1 MMPRAAVAI
10 VSAAF
15 ALVCGMFVWQPH
27 IASFADDSVSYLLA
41 AQAFSPWHGASALVL
56 DAFRREPPYP
66 PLYPLLLAVTGAA
79 HDLRL
84 AHLLSALMVAAWLPL
99 AYLLGVRWLQSRAAA
114 ACAVFATA
122 SLPALWINAKGIL
135 SEPLYGLALLGTLYV
150 LEQDGS
156 ERKMRILLAILL
168 SALVLTRSA
177 GLLLVAAY
185 FVWAMTR
192 RERLLSER
200 MARAWPALVA
210 VGAYALWVLLR
221 PAESSD
227 ENATVLLQGTQA
239 LASAK
244 AATVLA
250 TIVGR
255 QADAIAEAWVGSIM
269 VYWVPG
275 RPVPVAIA
283 ALIGA
288 LSLAGLAL
296 RLGKGRADAWIA
308 AGYLATFLLWPFYD
322 QMGRFLFPILPV
334 LVPYAFHA
342 AQRLGAGLKRQ
353 ALVPGL
359 LALAL
364 LSLEIPALA
373 FVYQRARIGGA
384 KAEIVDWYR
393 TPGLEQADARSRVH
407 LDLLADMEEIRRITP
422 PDARVMW
429 VTPGYVAFLAERHGL
444 RSPDAALPPA
454 EYRRAVES
462 SGAQYVFLSAFHP
475 RDTVHDT
482 AWRAGLEAM
491 LGHAEVVHSTT
502 DASGTRLTS
511 LLLKVGEGKAT
522 R

>member
-1 MMPRAAVAI
+1 MTR
-10 VSAAF
+10 
-15 ALVCGMFVWQPH
+15 
-27 IASFADDSVSYLLA
+27 
-41 AQAFSPWHGASALVL
+41 
-56 DAFRREPPYP
+56 
-66 PLYPLLLAVTGAA
+66 
-79 HDLRL
+79 
-84 AHLLSALMVAAWLPL
+84 
-99 AYLLGVRWLQSRAAA
+99 
-114 ACAVFATA
+114 
-122 SLPALWINAKGIL
+122 
-135 SEPLYGLALLGTLYV
+135 
-150 LEQDGS
+150 S
-156 ERKMRILLAILL
+156 ERA
-168 SALVLTRSA
+168 
-177 GLLLVAAY
+177 
-185 FVWAMTR
+185 
-192 RERLLSER
+192 LSER
-200 MARAWPALVA
+200 MAGAWPALVA

-227 ENATVLLQGTQA
+227 ENAAVLLQGTQA
-239 LASAK
+239 LASTK

-250 TIVGR
+250 TIVSR
-255 QADAIAEAWVGSIM
+255 QAVAIAEAWTGSLM

-283 ALIGA
+283 ALVGG
-288 LSLAGLAL
+288 LVLAGLGL
-296 RLGKGRADAWIA
+296 RLAKGRADAWIA

-334 LVPYAFHA
+334 LVLYAFHA
-342 AQRLGAGLKRQ
+342 AERLGAGFKRP
-353 ALVPGL
+353 ALAPGV

-384 KAEIVDWYR
+384 SAEIVDWYR
-393 TPGLEQADARSRVH
+393 TPGLEQALARSRVH

-429 VTPGYVAFLAERHGL
+429 VTPGYLALLAERRGI

-491 LGHAEVVHSTT
+491 IGHAEVVHSRT

-511 LLLKVGEGKAT
+511 LLLKVGRA
-522 R
+522 RAAR